1 MTFAAQ
7 WANRHDGECE
17 AAKAEAKAREIVKAG
32 WNLTHNWMELPATA
46 NDLIREVSRAL
57 GCACYRRWLE
67 ARLTELEKQDEI
79 HWKTR
84 RTLLTE
90 KESLEARL
98 EVCQRLYEELGQ
110 QIDERVRR
118 RVREAILALPPKG
131 AGDE

>member
-1 MTFAAQ
+1 MSEQMVGTLHAHNEHQVACPHCEFAA
-7 WANRHDGECE
+7 
-17 AAKAEAKAREIVKAG
+17 RE
-32 WNLTHNWMELPATA
+32 LL
-46 NDLIREVSRAL
+46 DLQERA
-57 GCACYRRWLE
+57 RWLE
-67 ARLTELEKQDEI
+67 GRLTELEKQDEI

-131 AGDE
+131 AGDEVPPR